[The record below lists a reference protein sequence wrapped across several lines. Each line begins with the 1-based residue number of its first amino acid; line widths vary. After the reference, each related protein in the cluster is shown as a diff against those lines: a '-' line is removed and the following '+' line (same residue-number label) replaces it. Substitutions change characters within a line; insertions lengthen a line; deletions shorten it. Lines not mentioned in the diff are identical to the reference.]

1 VKLPVSFSEFSKD
14 PSKAVT
20 YLMIFAVIFLY
31 IRMEKQDNQVNTGCE
46 GRLTKCEQKLEQF
59 SSMLK
64 TQDSISSA
72 LRAELTTYQK
82 LGIIK

>member
-1 VKLPVSFSEFSKD
+1 MKLPVSFSEFSKD

-31 IRMEKQDNQVNTGCE
+31 VRMENQDKQVNTGCE
-46 GRLTKCEQKLEQF
+46 ERLSRCEQKLEQF
-59 SSMLK
+59 SGMLK